1 MSDPE
6 SPKKVDVRKILALIA
21 LSGAAASAYGA
32 GNYLAY
38 AGTIYYT
45 ICAAAII
52 LNYRRVVLL
61 LWAAVGAHA
70 VLVGYGMWNWQT
82 AQVIPCVY
90 CFGAAGFALL
100 AATVYTRLPAAIAPA
115 LLIAAAWYAWPFV
128 FIDKGQADVIQ
139 QQTQNQTTEQQ
150 TGNQPVDVKPDIAE
164 ETSKTDPWAQPGSDT
179 TQVETRQ
186 EETTATTPTATNPDS
201 QQGNTPAPNISGN
214 VSPEVKPGSGTTEQL
229 PEPEPAKPGST

>member
-6 SPKKVDVRKILALIA
+6 STKIFEGRKILALVA
-21 LSGAAASAYGA
+21 LAGAAASAYGA

-45 ICAAAII
+45 ICAAAVI
-52 LNYRRVVLL
+52 LNYRRTALL

-115 LLIAAAWYAWPFV
+115 LLIAVVGYAWPYLFA
-128 FIDKGQADVIQ
+128 DSGQAGVIQ
-139 QQTQNQTTEQQ
+139 QQTQSQTTEQQ
-150 TGNQPVDVKPDIAE
+150 TGNQPVEAKSDTAG
-164 ETSKTDPWAQPGSDT
+164 ETGKADLATQPGSDT
-179 TQVETRQ
+179 TQAETQQ
-186 EETTATTPTATNPDS
+186 EQTAATIPTATNPDS
-201 QQGNTPAPNISGN
+201 QQGNTPNPNISGN
-214 VSPEVKPGSGTTEQL
+214 VTPDVKPGSTTTEK
-229 PEPEPAKPGST
+229 PPEPAKPGSS